1 MAHSSQLA
9 EYLVCFNMLVS
20 RVVWGKAALCFQFYD
35 SLPDGLKDCLGLL
48 GKPDSLWELV
58 HTTQHFDNLYWE
70 RQEEQKL
77 ARSRDNR
84 STGGPALKTP
94 TSGGGQQPNHANDK
108 THSPDGKLKPEE
120 RKHCHENNL
129 CVICSRGDHKV
140 VACTVYTKGRA
151 SHLRMEEVQTLP
163 KAAEPLQSPE
173 VAKMTGRPG
182 KLTSNPS
189 QPTLPKGCLQID
201 RVPHLHL
208 NTTSLSPNSFFLLL
222 TSPSTRNPLRPF

>member
-35 SLPDGLKDCLGLL
+35 SLPDGLKDGLGLL

-58 HTTQHFDNLYWE
+58 RTMQHFDNLYWE

-84 STGGPALKTP
+84 PTGGPALKTP
-94 TSGGGQQPNHANDK
+94 TSGGGQQPNRANDK

-120 RKHCHENNL
+120 RKHHHKNNL
-129 CVICSRGDHKV
+129 YSIFSIGYPHDVS
-140 VACTVYTKGRA
+140 CTSYNQITA
-151 SHLRMEEVQTLP
+151 QHLLMDQT
-163 KAAEPLQSPE
+163 
-173 VAKMTGRPG
+173 
-182 KLTSNPS
+182 
-189 QPTLPKGCLQID
+189 QP
-201 RVPHLHL
+201 
-208 NTTSLSPNSFFLLL
+208 
-222 TSPSTRNPLRPF
+222 